1 MPDLFE
7 KGAREGEMEI
17 EAMKKLY
24 EAMFKSLLDV
34 YKGAQPGLQIEKK
47 LPLEIERKKRGVAK
61 EPQPQ
66 EQEAAVDDALTVDKT
81 EKAKKEQQQAVND
94 DALTV
99 DETEQQKKEQQQAV
113 DNDFIIDKTEKAKKE
128 QQPEPYGRVFGP
140 GVNKLTESDCKTLAA
155 IMSAKKG
162 AIIAGSDYDYVVKY
176 NGKVLFETTMGEIT
190 THKKLP
196 PELYNKIAALS
207 PDPKLFDK
215 FRDKVTD
222 AVDWLKPETD
232 DWGNSEKD
240 RSSNPAAEQ
249 KVAGISSGIN
259 PPAPSNIPAPSIKK
273 EAPHPLAAQRVA
285 EISNAINAP
294 EVDNIKAR
302 SVEEIKEPQLLS
314 KDSPTIEED
323 DYDPDDFF
331 QDVEG
336 VDQESLEHIDAEPI
350 IINETP
356 EVEKPKLATKDQ
368 EVAINPVPEPVPG
381 ESITSNTVINSSPPE
396 PASKSPHIDQLVSL
410 MKDRANADMAIVKNS
425 ASQAKGI
432 MQHYMGMVRN
442 IPAGII
448 HNDDIDKSFEAVK
461 GMFEEIA
468 RDTEN
473 ELNQEIASP
482 AVEDA
487 PDPNLDK
494 VVALFKVFHSNAG
507 ADQTTEKGREGTITF
522 PAGEQLVNKI
532 QDRQMFLSL
541 VKDGTSWELGSY
553 DDNTKDLKVGA
564 DMAAAQAS
572 LNQISQQL
580 DEKWLIKQPSVKL
593 TKPVANDKAPT
604 TEKPVLKQ
612 EIATADPNSFYNF
625 EAQENLIGKILLEP
639 TAFQKSLDA
648 GVSEKSF
655 TPGLHRDIFLAAR
668 AITDVGKQ
676 VNGETIA
683 KVMDSTQPNIRTDLA
698 TILARNA
705 PGTSVDSIAEVV
717 REKQIRRDM
726 DRMAADLA
734 KAAHDKT
741 QPVFQTLRSN
751 QNHATSIADGSYT
764 ISQQPP
770 SLKNNFAPDNLK
782 NVGSERLIIAAI
794 LNTAHPIKD
803 LAITGLTSKAFTDPD
818 HQEIF
823 RAAETLHE
831 KGLENNLMTIR
842 NQVGDRAA
850 VKASEIANNV
860 TPQMVKEPIANVMGL
875 AQRRDLT
882 SIADNLAT
890 SAAQPGASKAE
901 LLEVLGKAKED
912 IKSVSDRSPKLPEL
926 EVTTTVENTVEKS
939 NNISRGR

>member
-34 YKGAQPGLQIEKK
+34 YKGTQPGLQIEKK
-47 LPLEIERKKRGVAK
+47 LPLEIERKRREVTK

-66 EQEAAVDDALTVDKT
+66 EQEAAVDDALTV
-81 EKAKKEQQQAVND
+81 EK
-94 DALTV
+94 
-99 DETEQQKKEQQQAV
+99 TEQQKKEQQQAI
-113 DNDFIIDKTEKAKKE
+113 DDDFIIDKTEKAKKE

-162 AIIAGSDYDYVVKY
+162 AIIADSDYDYVVKY

-222 AVDWLKPETD
+222 AADWLKPETAN
-232 DWGNSEKD
+232 WGGSEKN

-249 KVAGISSGIN
+249 KVAGISDAIN
-259 PPAPSNIPAPSIKK
+259 SSEPSNIQAPSIEK

-294 EVDNIKAR
+294 EVGNAQAR
-302 SVEEIKEPQLLS
+302 SVEEINKPQLLS
-314 KDSPTIEED
+314 EDFSTIEED
-323 DYDPDDFF
+323 DYDPNDFF
-331 QDVEG
+331 QDIEG
-336 VDQESLEHIDAEPI
+336 VDEDLEHIDVEPV

-356 EVEKPKLATKDQ
+356 EVEKSKLATKDQ
-368 EVAINPVPEPVPG
+368 EPTAPAPEPAPG
-381 ESITSNTVINSSPPE
+381 ESITSSTVINSSPPE
-396 PASKSPHIDQLVSL
+396 PASKHPHIDQLVSL
-410 MKDRANADMAIVKNS
+410 MQDRANADMAIVKDS

-432 MQHYMGMVRN
+432 MAHYMGMVRS

-448 HNDDIDKSFEAVK
+448 HNDYPNKSLEAVK
-461 GMFEEIA
+461 GMLEEVA
-468 RDTEN
+468 QDTEN
-473 ELNQEIASP
+473 ELNHEPVSP
-482 AVEDA
+482 AIEDS

-494 VVALFKVFHSNAG
+494 VGALFKVFHFNAG
-507 ADQTTEKGREGTITF
+507 ADQTTEKGREGTVTF
-522 PAGEQLVNKI
+522 PTGEQLVNKI

-541 VKDGTSWELGSY
+541 VKDGTSWKLGSY

-564 DMAAAQAS
+564 DMATAQAS

-580 DEKWLIKQPSVKL
+580 DEKWLVKQPSVNLAK
-593 TKPVANDKAPT
+593 DKTPI

-639 TAFQKSLDA
+639 AAFQKSLGA

-668 AITDVGKQ
+668 AITDEGKQ

-683 KVMDSTQPNIRTDLA
+683 KVMDSKQPSIRTDLA
-698 TILARNA
+698 TILARSA

-726 DRMAADLA
+726 DRMAADLG

-741 QPVFQTLRSN
+741 QPVFRTLKNN
-751 QNHATSIADGSYT
+751 QNHAASIAAGSYAV
-764 ISQQPP
+764 SQQPP
-770 SLKNNFAPDNLK
+770 SLSNNSAPDNLK

-842 NQVGDRAA
+842 NQVSDRAA
-850 VKASEIANNV
+850 VKASEISNNV

-882 SIADNLAT
+882 SIADSLAT
-890 SAAQPGASKAE
+890 SAAQPGASKTE

-912 IKSVSDRSPKLPEL
+912 IKSVSERSPKLPEL
-926 EVTTTVENTVEKS
+926 EVTTVETTVEKS
-939 NNISRGR
+939 NTKSRGR

>member
-7 KGAREGEMEI
+7 KGAREGEMDI

-34 YKGAQPGLQIEKK
+34 AKGAQPGLQIEKK
-47 LPLEIERKKRGVAK
+47 LPLEIEKKKRGVAK

-66 EQEAAVDDALTVDKT
+66 EQEAAVDDTLTVDK
-81 EKAKKEQQQAVND
+81 
-94 DALTV
+94 
-99 DETEQQKKEQQQAV
+99 TEQQKKEQQQAV
-113 DNDFIIDKTEKAKKE
+113 DDDFTVDKTKKTKKE
-128 QQPEPYGRVFGP
+128 QQPEPYGRVFGS

-162 AIIAGSDYDYVVKY
+162 AIIADSDYDYVVKY

-207 PDPKLFDK
+207 PDPKTFDK
-215 FRDKVTD
+215 LRDKLTD
-222 AVDWLKPETD
+222 AADWLKPETA
-232 DWGNSEKD
+232 DWG
-240 RSSNPAAEQ
+240 RSGE
-249 KVAGISSGIN
+249 
-259 PPAPSNIPAPSIKK
+259 NIPFRQSSVGLPIVDLIDTPLADLIDTIAVDLIDTPKSNGR
-273 EAPHPLAAQRVA
+273 HPLAKQRVA
-285 EISNAINAP
+285 EISNAINSP
-294 EVDNIKAR
+294 EADNTQAR
-302 SVEEIKEPQLLS
+302 SVEEINKPQLLS
-314 KDSPTIEED
+314 EDSPTIEEA
-323 DYDPDDFF
+323 DYNPDDFF
-331 QDVEG
+331 QDIEG
-336 VDQESLEHIDAEPI
+336 VDEENLEHVDAEPS
-350 IINETP
+350 IINKAP

-368 EVAINPVPEPVPG
+368 EVAINPVPE
-381 ESITSNTVINSSPPE
+381 TV
-396 PASKSPHIDQLVSL
+396 SKSPHIDQLVSL
-410 MKDRANADMAIVKNS
+410 MIDRVTADMAVVKDS

-432 MQHYMGMVRN
+432 VKHYMEMVRS

-448 HNDDIDKSFEAVK
+448 PNNTSKSFEAVK

-468 RDTEN
+468 QDAEN
-473 ELNQEIASP
+473 ELNQEIAP
-482 AVEDA
+482 
-487 PDPNLDK
+487 
-494 VVALFKVFHSNAG
+494 
-507 ADQTTEKGREGTITF
+507 
-522 PAGEQLVNKI
+522 
-532 QDRQMFLSL
+532 
-541 VKDGTSWELGSY
+541 
-553 DDNTKDLKVGA
+553 
-564 DMAAAQAS
+564 
-572 LNQISQQL
+572 
-580 DEKWLIKQPSVKL
+580 
-593 TKPVANDKAPT
+593 PVTKAPT

-612 EIATADPNSFYNF
+612 EIATTDPHSFYNF

-639 TAFQKSLDA
+639 AAFQKSLSA

-655 TPGLHRDIFLAAR
+655 TPGLHQDIFLAAK
-668 AITDVGKQ
+668 AITDEDKQ

-726 DRMAADLA
+726 DRMAADLG
-734 KAAHDKT
+734 KSAHDKT

-751 QNHATSIADGSYT
+751 QNHATSIANGSYA

-770 SLKNNFAPDNLK
+770 SLKNDFAPDNLK

-803 LAITGLTSKAFTDPD
+803 LAVTGLTSKAFTDPD

-842 NQVGDRAA
+842 NQVSYRAA
-850 VKASEIANNV
+850 FKASEIASNV

-875 AQRRDLT
+875 AQRRDLVDV
-882 SIADNLAT
+882 SDKLAAA
-890 SAAQPGASKAE
+890 AAQPGTSKAE
-901 LLEVLGKAKED
+901 LLEILGKAKED
-912 IKSVSDRSPKLPEL
+912 IKSVSSKSPKLPEI
-926 EVTTTVENTVEKS
+926 EVTTTVLNTVEKS